1 MLGADLRAAHP
12 ITKNARLDGPPM
24 GALQRASATLA
35 MLGSER
41 ICAPTGSVNM
51 EYRGIEYTVI
61 QGSQPDVWKWSVMV
75 GDPKMLRIGEAS
87 SEHRAEIQVRSIID
101 RALTIQKG
109 ES

>member
-1 MLGADLRAAHP
+1 
-12 ITKNARLDGPPM
+12 
-24 GALQRASATLA
+24 
-35 MLGSER
+35 
-41 ICAPTGSVNM
+41 M